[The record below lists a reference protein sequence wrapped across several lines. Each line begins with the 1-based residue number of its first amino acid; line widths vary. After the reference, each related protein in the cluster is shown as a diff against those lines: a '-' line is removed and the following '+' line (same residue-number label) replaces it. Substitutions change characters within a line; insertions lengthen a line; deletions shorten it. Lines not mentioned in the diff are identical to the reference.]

1 MKTNKAVKIN
11 ANMVGVE
18 VMNIQ
23 DAVKAQAAGLD
34 LVDKEGWGY
43 DDYTIV
49 DDESGEERNPTEQE
63 MFDRIAKDLAEGKE
77 VYACMMLANDWCVQ
91 RNAKTNLLCDFYL
104 HQHVYTMHENKI
116 LEGEIVYLSLAHGS
130 LGDDANTAL
139 YGDMA
144 EKLYYFIGFYF
155 TNGRTSK
162 IGFERE
168 QIIKKISSLKM
179 HAHVVLK
186 TKKGGYLTRDL
197 EEIFATT
204 DELVANLMEG

>member
-1 MKTNKAVKIN
+1 MKTNKAVRLSDN
-11 ANMVGVE
+11 LVGVE
-18 VMNIQ
+18 VNTIQ
-23 DAVKAQAAGLD
+23 DVVKAQAAGLE

-43 DDYTIV
+43 DFTIV
-49 DDESGEERNPTEQE
+49 EEGGEERKPTEQE
-63 MFDRIAKDLAEGKE
+63 VFDRIAKDLAEDKE
-77 VYACMMLANDWCVQ
+77 VYACMTLANDWRVQ

-116 LEGEIVYLSLAHGS
+116 VEGEIVYLSLANGS
-130 LGDDANTAL
+130 LGDDANAAL
-139 YGDMA
+139 YGGMA
-144 EKLYYFIGFYF
+144 EQLYYNIGYYF
-155 TNGRTSK
+155 TNGRTPQ
-162 IGFERE
+162 IGFQRV

-204 DELVANLMEG
+204 DELVDNLMEG

>member
-1 MKTNKAVKIN
+1 MKTNKAVRLN
-11 ANMVGVE
+11 DNLVGVE
-18 VMNIQ
+18 VNTIQ
-23 DAVKAQAAGLD
+23 DVVKAQAAGLD
-34 LVDKEGWGY
+34 FVNKDGWGY
-43 DDYTIV
+43 DYTLE
-49 DDESGEERNPTEQE
+49 DDESGEERKPTEQE
-63 MFDRIAKDLAEGKE
+63 VFQRISKDIADGKE
-77 VYACMMLANDWCVQ
+77 VYACMTLANDWRVQ
-91 RNAKTNLLCDFYL
+91 RSAKTNLLCDFYL

-116 LEGEIVYLSLAHGS
+116 VEGEIVYLSLANGS

-144 EKLYYFIGFYF
+144 EQLYYNIGYYF
-155 TNGRTSK
+155 TNGRTPK

>member
-1 MKTNKAVKIN
+1 MKTNKAVRLSDN
-11 ANMVGVE
+11 LVGVE
-18 VMNIQ
+18 INTIQ
-23 DAVKAQAAGLD
+23 DVVKAQAAGLE

-43 DDYTIV
+43 DFTIV
-49 DDESGEERNPTEQE
+49 DDESGEERKPTEQE
-63 MFDRIAKDLAEGKE
+63 VFDRIAKDLAEGKE
-77 VYACMMLANDWCVQ
+77 VYACMQIANDWRVQ

-104 HQHVYTMHENKI
+104 HQRVYTMHENKI
-116 LEGEIVYLSLAHGS
+116 VEGEIVYLSLAHGS

>member
-49 DDESGEERNPTEQE
+49 DDESGEERTPTEQE

-104 HQHVYTMHENKI
+104 HQNVYTMHENKI

-204 DELVANLMEG
+204 DELVDNLMEG